1 MMSHKMVSTAQ
12 ELIHVSTVARFLG
25 EHGLGTLYFYMEEHR
40 VTLKSLVEDIP
51 SSTHPRLSSRQFKKC
66 TDAVF
71 PT

>member
-40 VTLKSLVEDIP
+40 VT
-51 SSTHPRLSSRQFKKC
+51 
-66 TDAVF
+66 
-71 PT
+71 